1 MGLHLHEMRDT
12 DKHFIIDPVTRA
24 ITNANAAKNKLIQF
38 DHNSEIFT
46 FEIPQ
51 YVDGHDMNKCDKV
64 EIHYINIDGKTKE
77 QSKDLFNA
85 KAAAKTDSDLVF
97 NLEGEKLLF
106 CWKISGNAT
115 KYAGSL
121 NFLVCFSCLDDAG
134 AITYKWHTDIFKG
147 IIISDGLSNTEAVA
161 EQYSDVLEQWKKELE
176 NASGSGS
183 GSGGSYV
190 VNIIDNGDD
199 TFRTDKTFA
208 QIQEAIAAGKEAV
221 CVFGTYHYQ
230 LVSCTDTKI
239 VFSVSECEGVV
250 SYKTITLDNTNGDGE
265 VIYKF
270 DMPGYQYKTDGNLK
284 TEDITVVGAI
294 NEVNAKVNG
303 VINNGTVISANADF
317 AEVGEWSDGNP
328 DAEDRTGYFA
338 SVDTSEPGKTMVKAT
353 STSDVRGVTMK
364 QPAFAANASVD
375 KYDSEGNL
383 LRQYDYV
390 CFAGFAPVI
399 DNGTCA
405 VNGRCMPADD
415 GTAVPSSNNMGYQVI
430 ERIDDTHV
438 LVLVELQADMMVRIK
453 EDVTLLQMK
462 AVRMTNKEI
471 DEICI

>member
-115 KYAGSL
+115 KYSGSL

-147 IIISDGLSNTEAVA
+147 ITISDGLSNTEAVA

-183 GSGGSYV
+183 GSGGSIGG
-190 VNIIDNGDD
+190 NMTDDGDL
-199 TFRTDKTFA
+199 
-208 QIQEAIAAGKEAV
+208 V
-221 CVFGTYHYQ
+221 LTYSSQ
-230 LVSCTDTKI
+230 SSGGGGDVTEPETP
-239 VFSVSECEGVV
+239 
-250 SYKTITLDNTNGDGE
+250 TITGIVATYGGGDVPKGTSLLNLKN
-265 VIYKF
+265 VTAIV
-270 DMPGYQYKTDGNLK
+270 QYSDGSTGSATDGYTLSLPDGALTLSVGVN
-284 TEDITVVGAI
+284 TVTAEYKGFTATF
-294 NEVNAKVNG
+294 EVTAYESG
-303 VINNGTVISANADF
+303 ETVESI
-317 AEVGEWSDGNP
+317 
-328 DAEDRTGYFA
+328 
-338 SVDTSEPGKTMVKAT
+338 
-353 STSDVRGVTMK
+353 
-364 QPAFAANASVD
+364 
-375 KYDSEGNL
+375 YDSAL
-383 LRQYDYV
+383 YDVSIYSV
-390 CFAGFAPVI
+390 
-399 DNGTCA
+399 
-405 VNGRCMPADD
+405 
-415 GTAVPSSNNMGYQVI
+415 
-430 ERIDDTHV
+430 
-438 LVLVELQADMMVRIK
+438 
-453 EDVTLLQMK
+453 
-462 AVRMTNKEI
+462 
-471 DEICI
+471 